1 MTRTRASAKKAGTWT
16 ITVPAPAQF
25 INLNQRLHWAQKAK
39 LTRTWRSM
47 TDLKARLAK
56 LPKGLTRVHIVA
68 HVTKPTNRQ
77 YDVHNLMPTLKACV
91 DGLVDYG
98 LIPNDTNA
106 HLTGPDLRQGGKG
119 EAGVTI
125 TITEEEV

>member
-1 MTRTRASAKKAGTWT
+1 MTRTWT
-16 ITVPAPAQF
+16 ITIPAAVQF
-25 INLNQRLHWAQKAK
+25 INLNQRMHWAQKAK
-39 LTRTWRSM
+39 LTRTWRAVAK
-47 TDLKARLAK
+47 LKARSAE

-68 HVTKPTNRQ
+68 HVTKPTARQ

-98 LIPNDTNA
+98 LIPDDTNA

-119 EAGVTI
+119 EAGVII
-125 TITEEEV
+125 TITEEEA